1 MKTTQLFLY
10 PEVLRK
16 LSTCYLYVEVLNVDY
31 TDIIYMSN
39 MLKVYELFCLY
50 LFVVLNLGRMNEM
63 RDCNLKF
70 GVVTLYYIGVIRN
83 RYYLFLVLFI
93 CWLITKCLYIFVCCC
108 ALIPIL
114 SSIHVLAQGLQSG
127 NKNSQKKLSN
137 SLLGNVQGFFSTYI
151 HSK

>member
-1 MKTTQLFLY
+1 MIFVMNTIVCLFVILLKRS
-10 PEVLRK
+10 EQ
-16 LSTCYLYVEVLNVDY
+16 NFVDY

-93 CWLITKCLYIFVCCC
+93 C
-108 ALIPIL
+108 
-114 SSIHVLAQGLQSG
+114 
-127 NKNSQKKLSN
+127 
-137 SLLGNVQGFFSTYI
+137 
-151 HSK
+151 